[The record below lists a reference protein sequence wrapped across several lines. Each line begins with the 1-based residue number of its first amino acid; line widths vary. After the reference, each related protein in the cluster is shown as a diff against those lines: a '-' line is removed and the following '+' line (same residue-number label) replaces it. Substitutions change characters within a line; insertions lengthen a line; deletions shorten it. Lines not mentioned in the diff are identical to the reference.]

1 MERLISQAIKRHVK
15 LGCTIES
22 GDDIEAAIHEIAG
35 TKVANLLPNR
45 DQGKEKI
52 GTIAGIKSLHEW
64 TWPVQGEDTGFVC
77 ARILPGIGEW
87 KKWSPAQIKKI
98 QKRRKNEK
106 PNLEYSIH
114 TESSKK
120 WTLPIVASKDDSVTN
135 DELLELDLLNSSLNS
150 MDITNIVGSSRKQI
164 HDVFV
169 SGWALKSNKNH
180 KREPWKR
187 ISKSAKHLLENMFH
201 TGTANPN
208 NKFSAQQ
215 MYEELVRRV
224 QLGELDENDVPKIS
238 TIQNWITGFSR
249 KWKEIM
255 AIRELEARENE

>member
-1 MERLISQAIKRHVK
+1 MISQAIKRHVK
-15 LGCTIES
+15 LGCIIES
-22 GDDIEAAIHEIAG
+22 GDDIEAAIHDIAG

-45 DQGKEKI
+45 NQGKEKI

-64 TWPVQGEDTGFVC
+64 TWPAQGEDTGF
-77 ARILPGIGEW
+77 
-87 KKWSPAQIKKI
+87 
-98 QKRRKNEK
+98 RKNEK
-106 PNLEYSIH
+106 PNPEYSTH
-114 TESSKK
+114 TEPSKK
-120 WTLPIVASKDDSVTN
+120 WTLPIVVSKDDSVIN

-150 MDITNIVGSSRKQI
+150 MDITNVIGSSKKQI

-169 SGWALKSNKNH
+169 SGWALKSNKNY
-180 KREPWKR
+180 KRESWKR

-215 MYEELVRRV
+215 MYEELVRHV

-238 TIQNWITGFSR
+238 TIQNWITGFS
-249 KWKEIM
+249 
-255 AIRELEARENE
+255 